1 MYSKN
6 YLQLLRQISPQVRS
20 DLCVPRVH
28 AKALRR
34 GVQLLLYLEHWLLDR
49 GVDVFDPA
57 LDLSDVRWG
66 FVADVV

>member
-6 YLQLLRQISPQVRS
+6 YFQLQCQISPQVRS

-28 AKALRR
+28 AEALRR
-34 GVQLLLYLEHWLLDR
+34 GVQYLDHWLLDR